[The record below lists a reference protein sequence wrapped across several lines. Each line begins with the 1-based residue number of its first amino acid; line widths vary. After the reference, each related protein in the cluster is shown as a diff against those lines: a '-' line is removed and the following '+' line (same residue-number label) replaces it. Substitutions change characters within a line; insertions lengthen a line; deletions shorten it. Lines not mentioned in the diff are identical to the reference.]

1 MGWMLDAELLWHD
14 GMQSLSRESD
24 IDPSSAKHQGCACDC
39 ISLSR
44 IKSIWRTRH
53 LWPPLPARG
62 PARPFHRGSEDLP
75 RGSGV
80 PPSAPLRA
88 PSLSSS
94 ASASP
99 FVRRRE
105 AYRPFAVAI
114 GEHVMAA
121 LLPKDMLRSHSSYDK
136 VSTQD
141 GELSVRLSH
150 VATLPAQPP
159 PVAVAKPPSRPPPS
173 TGHVMAMRAAEMASK
188 PSESL
193 ASSSDRAPATQ
204 QLDDGS
210 NCDSLSTSTACQSA
224 QRAHVSAAQPPPP
237 SRPPPSKAFVESA
250 RQKQPATARAPK
262 APSIS
267 ARTGADF
274 HAHVGASVAL
284 DALQTVQSR
293 LNEEARRA
301 FFHRDFERALTA
313 FRHAQSI
320 AEKTAS
326 AGSHAE
332 YGAIMHNIATC
343 LHSLGELDG
352 AREHYHAALAA
363 FQRHPPSRVWV
374 ALYGDVDSRRC
385 DFVRERLADVEA
397 GRKPDLDTYLD
408 GTGYRRKATAD
419 VLAPGRGEDR
429 VQ

>member
-1 MGWMLDAELLWHD
+1 MSVSTASSC
-14 GMQSLSRESD
+14 QCCAATSS
-24 IDPSSAKHQGCACDC
+24 IASSALKGIRRVRATDAA
-39 ISLSR
+39 SDGARSEGAE
-44 IKSIWRTRH
+44 H
-53 LWPPLPARG
+53 LGAN
-62 PARPFHRGSEDLP
+62 
-75 RGSGV
+75 
-80 PPSAPLRA
+80 
-88 PSLSSS
+88 
-94 ASASP
+94 
-99 FVRRRE
+99 RRR
-105 AYRPFAVAI
+105 
-114 GEHVMAA
+114 
-121 LLPKDMLRSHSSYDK
+121 LP
-136 VSTQD
+136 
-141 GELSVRLSH
+141 
-150 VATLPAQPP
+150 
-159 PVAVAKPPSRPPPS
+159 
-173 TGHVMAMRAAEMASK
+173 
-188 PSESL
+188 
-193 ASSSDRAPATQ
+193 
-204 QLDDGS
+204 
-210 NCDSLSTSTACQSA
+210 
-224 QRAHVSAAQPPPP
+224 
-237 SRPPPSKAFVESA
+237 
-250 RQKQPATARAPK
+250 
-262 APSIS
+262 
-267 ARTGADF
+267 
-274 HAHVGASVAL
+274 HVGASVAL